1 MTKILCGSEGERVVI
16 AFVAEGSSV
25 DLLEGALGE
34 LSVAVGAAEVFRV
47 ELPAHRRHAPT

>member
-1 MTKILCGSEGERVVI
+1 MKILGGGEGESAVI

-34 LSVAVGAAEVFRV
+34 LSIAVGAAEVFRM
-47 ELPAHRRHAPT
+47 ELPAHRSHAPT